1 MPLTCGARST
11 VNVDRSTVDMGRVLN
26 GLWWAQVGPVWAE
39 LGRTCGKLWRCHIVV
54 VGHHWAMVYGLR
66 STVDQEALVHGP
78 QTGLR
83 WTESTL
89 LLSGV
94 VLVHRVHARVAGE
107 GGCSPVS
114 PAAVF
119 LPAVSSLVSLYGG
132 AGVQLGRGKASL
144 GHSDH
149 DAGV

>member
-11 VNVDRSTVDMGRVLN
+11 VNVDRSMVNTGRVQT
-26 GLWWAQVGPVWAE
+26 GPVGPRYG
-39 LGRTCGKLWRCHIVV
+39 LGFGPPRGMLWRCHVVV

-78 QTGLR
+78 QTRLQ

-89 LLSGV
+89 LLSGM

-114 PAAVF
+114 PTAVL
-119 LPAVSSLVSLYGG
+119 LPAASSL
-132 AGVQLGRGKASL
+132 
-144 GHSDH
+144 
-149 DAGV
+149 